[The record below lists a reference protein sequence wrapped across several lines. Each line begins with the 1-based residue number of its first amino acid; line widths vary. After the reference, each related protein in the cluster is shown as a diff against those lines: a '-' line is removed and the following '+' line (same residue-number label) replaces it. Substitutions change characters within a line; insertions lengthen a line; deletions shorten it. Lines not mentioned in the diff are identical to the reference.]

1 MTGDPLVQ
9 PHDFDENPERVA
21 QVLDF
26 RRDFERDFEHVR
38 LNSSQHHPML
48 AILRAR
54 PRFMA
59 LTLTLRLQKTLQ
71 EGGFNVNEI
80 GSVHQVFTQ
89 AEGCVL
95 LVLGAGA
102 NVTIEPEHYPEM
114 GHPFLGVTVSGT
126 SGWQGQSGG
135 KLTTQDGVATGH
147 S

>member
-1 MTGDPLVQ
+1 MLV
-9 PHDFDENPERVA
+9 RVSP
-21 QVLDF
+21 
-26 RRDFERDFEHVR
+26 R
-38 LNSSQHHPML
+38 LVALGRML
-48 AILRAR
+48 C
-54 PRFMA
+54 
-59 LTLTLRLQKTLQ
+59 LQKTLQ

-102 NVTIEPEHYPEM
+102 NVTIEPEHYPEV
-114 GHPFLGVTVSGT
+114 GHPFLDATVSGT

-135 KLTTQDGVATGH
+135 KLATQRGVGTGH